1 MFCVLVYLRG
11 SVSMFKGNAD
21 LLLGIARIRILMC
34 LFNSTVY
41 VHGITKSPSLLKDE
55 SRDPSNPV
63 LEDVEPSPESPS
75 PVRSVDELAAASAS
89 CVDPETGHSECSA
102 TAAASKTEKMMAPE
116 EPPYFQEQ
124 W

>member
-1 MFCVLVYLRG
+1 
-11 SVSMFKGNAD
+11 MFKRNAD
-21 LLLGIARIRILMC
+21 LLLDIAHIRIMMC
-34 LFNSTVY
+34 LFNSSVY
-41 VHGITKSPSLLKDE
+41 VHGITKSTNLLKEEPQDV
-55 SRDPSNPV
+55 SNPV

-89 CVDPETGHSECSA
+89 CVEPETGHSECSA
-102 TAAASKTEKMMAPE
+102 TAAASKTEKMVAPE